1 MEFRGE
7 FDIKA
12 PVQRVWASFWD
23 EALMPAWLPGCK
35 AVQWEGDQRV
45 HGEVEQSVAQLKAT
59 FGFDLEVVD
68 KQEPVRLH
76 LAGMGQGK
84 TISSDVRLDMN
95 VELAPLEGAATHITY
110 VLNAEIG
117 GALANVGNFVL
128 KLKARDLQQR
138 MVKDVRSRLEGEG
151 AA

>member
-1 MEFRGE
+1 MEIRGE

-35 AVQWEGDQRV
+35 AVQWEGDRRV

-59 FGFDLEVVD
+59 FAFDLEVVE
-68 KQEPVRLH
+68 KEEPVRLH
-76 LAGMGQGK
+76 LAGTGEGK
-84 TISSDVRLDMN
+84 TIASDVRMDMN
-95 VELAPLEGAATHITY
+95 VELTPLDGTATRIKYIMH
-110 VLNAEIG
+110 AEIG
-117 GALANVGNFVL
+117 GALANIGNFVL
-128 KLKARDLQQR
+128 KLKAKDLQQR
-138 MVKDVRSRLEGEG
+138 MAQDVRSRLEGEG